1 MITRFFKTSKP
12 IHLVII
18 VLFALMVFIITS
30 LGNINEGLSFG
41 TAIKALSKY
50 CVILISILTL
60 SFLVKKNKLTKN
72 NNYDVLIYG
81 LLLAILP
88 ITMHVTNILLAN
100 FFILLALRRIISVR
114 SNISVK
120 KKLFDAAFWIA
131 IATLFHFWAILFFVL
146 IIAALLLYSIAH
158 FKNWIVPFI
167 GVLVVMLITTSY
179 FVVVYGNF
187 EELFNYLETIRANF
201 SSKTLTT
208 LTFEVSIIGVLGTWA
223 LIFYSINL
231 RQKQKAY
238 RPMYMLILIAFLIG
252 LVVIFISP
260 NKDGSEFLFI
270 FPVLAIIIA
279 NYLELVKQPWL
290 AELYV
295 WVLIFTPI
303 TLLML

>member
-12 IHLVII
+12 IHIVII
-18 VLFALMVFIITS
+18 AAFTLIVFIITS

-41 TAIKALSKY
+41 IAIKALSKY
-50 CVILISILTL
+50 SIILISMLTL
-60 SFLVKKNKLTKN
+60 SFLVKKNKLTNN
-72 NNYDVLIYG
+72 NNYDILIYG

-88 ITMHVTNILLAN
+88 ITMQVTNILLAN
-100 FFILLALRRIISVR
+100 FFILLALRRIISLR
-114 SNISVK
+114 SNINVK

-131 IATLFHFWAILFFVL
+131 VAALFHFWAILFFVL

-158 FKNWIVPFI
+158 FKNWIIPFV
-167 GVLVVMLITTSY
+167 GVIVVILITASY
-179 FVVVYGNF
+179 FVIVYGSF
-187 EELFNYLETIRANF
+187 EELFNYMETISANF
-201 SSKTLTT
+201 SSETFTT
-208 LTFEVSIIGVLGTWA
+208 LTFEVSVIGALGTWA

-238 RPMYMLILIAFLIG
+238 RPMYILILIAFLIG

-270 FPVLAIIIA
+270 FPVLAIIMA
-279 NYLELVKQPWL
+279 NYLEAVKQLWL

>member
-12 IHLVII
+12 IHIVII
-18 VLFALMVFIITS
+18 AAFTLIVFIITS

-41 TAIKALSKY
+41 IAIKALSKY
-50 CVILISILTL
+50 SIILISMLTL

-72 NNYDVLIYG
+72 NNYDILIYG

-88 ITMHVTNILLAN
+88 ITMQVTNILLAN

-114 SNISVK
+114 SNINVK

-146 IIAALLLYSIAH
+146 IIAALLLYSITH
-158 FKNWIVPFI
+158 FKNWIIPFI

-179 FVVVYGNF
+179 FVIVYGSF
-187 EELFNYLETIRANF
+187 EELFNYMETISIDFSINNF
-201 SSKTLTT
+201 KT
-208 LTFEVSIIGVLGTWA
+208 LTFEIWVVGALGIWA

-238 RPMYMLILIAFLIG
+238 RPMYVLILIAFLIG
-252 LVVIFISP
+252 LAVIFISP
-260 NKDGSEFLFI
+260 NKDGSEFLFT
-270 FPVLAIIIA
+270 FPVLAIIMA
-279 NYLELVKQPWL
+279 NYLESVKKPWL

-295 WVLIFTPI
+295 WFLIFTPI

>member
-12 IHLVII
+12 IHIVII
-18 VLFALMVFIITS
+18 AVFTLIVFSITS

-41 TAIKALSKY
+41 TVIKALSKY
-50 CVILISILTL
+50 SIVLISILTL

-72 NNYDVLIYG
+72 NNYDILIYG

-88 ITMHVTNILLAN
+88 ITMQVTNILLAN
-100 FFILLALRRIISVR
+100 FFILLALRRIISLR
-114 SNISVK
+114 SNINVK

-131 IATLFHFWAILFFVL
+131 IATLFHFWVILFFVL

-158 FKNWIVPFI
+158 FKNWIIPFI
-167 GVLVVMLITTSY
+167 GVIVVMLITTSY
-179 FVVVYGNF
+179 FVIVYGSF
-187 EELFNYLETIRANF
+187 EELFNYLETISIDFSINNF
-201 SSKTLTT
+201 KTLT
-208 LTFEVSIIGVLGTWA
+208 FGIWVVGALGIWA

-238 RPMYMLILIAFLIG
+238 RPMYILILIAFLIG
-252 LVVIFISP
+252 LAVIFISP
-260 NKDGSEFLFI
+260 NKDGSEFLFT
-270 FPVLAIIIA
+270 FPVLAIIMA
-279 NYLELVKQPWL
+279 NYLESVKKPWL

-295 WVLIFTPI
+295 WFLIFTPI

>member
-12 IHLVII
+12 IHVVII
-18 VLFALMVFIITS
+18 AVFTLIMFIVTNP
-30 LGNINEGLSFG
+30 GNIKEGLSFNI
-41 TAIKALSKY
+41 ALKELSKY
-50 CVILISILTL
+50 GVVLFSILTL

-187 EELFNYLETIRANF
+187 EELFNYLETISASF

-252 LVVIFISP
+252 LVIIFISP

-279 NYLELVKQPWL
+279 NYLESVKQPWL

>member
-1 MITRFFKTSKP
+1 
-12 IHLVII
+12 
-18 VLFALMVFIITS
+18 MVFIITS

-50 CVILISILTL
+50 SVILISILTL

-187 EELFNYLETIRANF
+187 EELFNYLETISASF

-252 LVVIFISP
+252 LVIIFISP

-279 NYLELVKQPWL
+279 NYLESVKQPWL

>member
-18 VLFALMVFIITS
+18 ALFALMVFIITS

-41 TAIKALSKY
+41 TTIKALSKY
-50 CVILISILTL
+50 SVILISILTL

-72 NNYDVLIYG
+72 NNYDILIYG

-88 ITMHVTNILLAN
+88 ITMHITNILLAN
-100 FFILLALRRIISVR
+100 FFILLAFRRIISVR

-167 GVLVVMLITTSY
+167 GVLVVMLITTGY

-187 EELFNYLETIRANF
+187 EELFNYLETISANF
-201 SSKTLTT
+201 SSENLTT
-208 LTFEVSIIGVLGTWA
+208 LTFEVSIIGALGTWA

-260 NKDGSEFLFI
+260 NKNGSEFLFI

-279 NYLELVKQPWL
+279 NYLESVKQPWL

-295 WVLIFTPI
+295 WVLIFTPM

>member
-1 MITRFFKTSKP
+1 MF
-12 IHLVII
+12 I
-18 VLFALMVFIITS
+18 VTNP
-30 LGNINEGLSFG
+30 GNIKEGLSFNI
-41 TAIKALSKY
+41 ALKELSKY
-50 CVILISILTL
+50 GVVLFSILTL

-187 EELFNYLETIRANF
+187 EELFNYLETISASF

-252 LVVIFISP
+252 LVIIFISP

-279 NYLELVKQPWL
+279 NYLESVKQPWL

>member
-50 CVILISILTL
+50 SVILISILTL

-187 EELFNYLETIRANF
+187 EELFNYLETISASF

-252 LVVIFISP
+252 LVIIFISP

-279 NYLELVKQPWL
+279 NYLESVKQPWL